1 MELGQKKTDECCF
14 GPKGRIDVG
23 GLIKRIND
31 TMEKRANSELQSH
44 DITFFQFKM
53 LLTLHC
59 LKDGTAT
66 LKELE
71 RYFGVAQS
79 TAAGVAV
86 RLERKQLIES
96 FHAPGDRRVKCVRLT
111 EAGRTLCESHRAPVE
126 QGEADML
133 RSLSPEEQEQLKELL
148 LRVYRSLCDSPAAN
162 HEIPLKG

>member
-1 MELGQKKTDECCF
+1 MEQGQKKTDECCF
-14 GPKGRIDVG
+14 GPEGRIDVG

-44 DITFFQFKM
+44 DVTFFQFKM

-71 RYFGVAQS
+71 HYFGVAQS
-79 TAAGVAV
+79 TAAGVAG

-96 FHAPGDRRVKCVRLT
+96 YPDPNDRRVKCVRIT
-111 EAGRTLCESHRAPVE
+111 EAGRALCENHRAAMD
-126 QGEADML
+126 QGERDMF
-133 RSLSPEEQEQLKELL
+133 RSLSPEEQEQLKSLL
-148 LRVYRSLCDSPAAN
+148 LRVYRALCDAPAGG
-162 HEIPLKG
+162 EIPLKG

>member
-1 MELGQKKTDECCF
+1 MEQGQKKTDECCF
-14 GPKGRIDVG
+14 GPEGRIDVG

-44 DITFFQFKM
+44 DVTFFQFKM

-71 RYFGVAQS
+71 HYFGVAQS

-96 FHAPGDRRVKCVRLT
+96 FPDPNDRRVKCVRIT
-111 EAGRTLCESHRAPVE
+111 EAGRTLCENHRAAMD
-126 QGEADML
+126 QGERDML
-133 RSLSPEEQEQLKELL
+133 RSLSPEEQEQLKGLL
-148 LRVYRSLCDSPAAN
+148 LRVYHGLCDAPVGGQ
-162 HEIPLKG
+162 EIPLKG

>member
-1 MELGQKKTDECCF
+1 MEQGQKKMDECCF

-53 LLTLHC
+53 LLTLRFM
-59 LKDGTAT
+59 KDGTAT

-71 RYFGVAQS
+71 HYFGVAQS

-96 FHAPGDRRVKCVRLT
+96 FPDPNDRRVKCVRIT
-111 EAGRTLCESHRAPVE
+111 EAGRTLCENHRAAMD
-126 QGEADML
+126 QGERDML
-133 RSLSPEEQEQLKELL
+133 RSLAPEEQEQLKGLL
-148 LRVYRSLCDSPAAN
+148 LRVYRALCCPPAA
-162 HEIPLKG
+162 EQ